1 MLTEEKKVFGHAPR
15 KALGVK
21 KTIKTGAGKPKSP
34 NKTVKAVKAEKAA
47 APAAVAKPV
56 SILRSPRSPSAT
68 PPSSPKGHS
77 PTSEQEEWRSHVA
90 TLTARLESGR
100 VEMLTVKQKL
110 EQLEKDLRFSS
121 NTAAEDRRAGPSS
134 LSGE

>member
-1 MLTEEKKVFGHAPR
+1 MPKEEKKVFGHAPR

-21 KTIKTGAGKPKSP
+21 KAIKTGGGKPTSP

-56 SILRSPRSPSAT
+56 SILRSLRSPSAT
-68 PPSSPKGHS
+68 PPSSPK
-77 PTSEQEEWRSHVA
+77 SEQEEWRSHVA